1 MVNLIDWPQLL
12 EPRSREEWHTALATA
27 IRHARYLPEEEIEL
41 LAQIAE
47 RGPQLKK
54 GNKSYGR
61 DKVSFM
67 ESLIC
72 HCSSKA
78 EAERRFAAWNKMTEV
93 AAKQAV
99 TRHKRRMKTKSARD
113 DEIFQ
118 AAMAYSEHVKAFRE
132 VVRLAGL
139 RNLSA
144 KYNVDPK

>member
-1 MVNLIDWPQLL
+1 MVSLIDWPQLL
-12 EPRSREEWHTALATA
+12 EPRSREEWHTTLATA
-27 IRHARYLPEEEIEL
+27 IRNARYLPEEEIEL

-54 GNKSYGR
+54 GNKTYGR

-67 ESLIC
+67 EALIG

-78 EAERRFAAWNKMTEV
+78 EADRRFAARNNVSEGGAEK
-93 AAKQAV
+93 ARK
-99 TRHKRRMKTKSARD
+99 RHKLRMKTKSARE

-118 AAMAYSEHVKAFRE
+118 AAMAYSEHVKAWRE

-139 RNLSA
+139 HNLSA